1 MAGKQR
7 RVVPSRVD
15 SRSPRQRA
23 LEAVERVVLQGQ
35 SLTRAVELVT
45 EGLAPRDAA
54 WVQALAYT
62 TLRWYP
68 QLEGLVGGFLER
80 PLRKKDAVIG
90 VLLAQ
95 GLAEVLHF
103 GTRDHAAVRETAEL
117 AREIHRPGAVG
128 LINAVLRR
136 ALREQDALAARIEAE
151 PGLRYAVPAW
161 LLEAIRDA
169 WPEDWEALLEASTLP
184 APLTLRVNLQRGSR
198 EAALEALAAAGTPA
212 RPHPVLAS
220 ALTLENPVDVGALPG
235 FADGALS
242 VQDASA
248 QWAGQ
253 LLDPQP
259 GERVLDAC
267 AAPGGKTGHLLE
279 RAGGQLDLTALDND
293 PERLEQVRENLDRL
307 GFDARLVAADLEA
320 ADDWWDGQAFDA
332 ILLDVPCS
340 ATGVIRR
347 HPDIKTLR
355 RAEDIPRLAAEQ
367 ARLLAGAWQL
377 LRPGG
382 RLLYATCSL
391 LSPEN
396 EAVVAPFVAA
406 TAGARVLPVNGDAGI
421 PGGRPREV
429 GVSLPLGLEGGDGF
443 YYALLEKQA
452 P

>member
-1 MAGKQR
+1 MGTRAR

-23 LEAVERVVLQGQ
+23 LEAAERVVLQGQ
-35 SLTRAVELVT
+35 SLTQAVELVT
-45 EGLAPRDAA
+45 AGLEGRDAA

-68 QLEGLVGGFLER
+68 QLEGLVAGFLDR

-95 GLAEVLHF
+95 GLAELLHF

-117 AREIHRPGAVG
+117 ARAIHRPGAVG
-128 LINAVLRR
+128 MINAILRR
-136 ALREQDALAARIEAE
+136 AQREQGDLTHRIAAD
-151 PGLRYAVPAW
+151 PVLRYAVPTW
-161 LLEAIRDA
+161 LVDAIRA
-169 WPEDWEALLEASTLP
+169 SWPEDWEALLEASTRP
-184 APLTLRVNLQRGSR
+184 APMTLRVNLHRGSR
-198 EAALEALAAAGTPA
+198 EAALAALAEAGCPA

-220 ALTLENPVDVGALPG
+220 ALTLEQPVDVGALPG
-235 FADGALS
+235 FFDGRLS

-248 QWAGQ
+248 QWAAA
-253 LLDPQP
+253 LLAPRA

-279 RAGGQLDLTALDND
+279 QAGGELDLTALDND
-293 PERLEQVRENLDRL
+293 AERLGQVRENLERL
-307 GFDARLVAADLEA
+307 GYRAQLVTADLEA
-320 ADDWWDGQAFDA
+320 TDAWWDGQGFDA

-340 ATGVIRR
+340 ATGVLRR

-355 RAEDIPRLAAEQ
+355 RPEDIPRLAAEQ
-367 ARLLAGAWQL
+367 ARLLAAAWPL

-391 LSPEN
+391 LSAEN
-396 EAVVAPFVAA
+396 DAVVAPFVAA
-406 TAGARVLPVNGDAGI
+406 TPDARVLLVHGPDGI
-421 PGGRPREV
+421 PGGMARSV

-443 YYALLEKQA
+443 YYALLRKQA
-452 P
+452 L